1 MLYRVFYDIFIL
13 ICIQGYIIC
22 YYEVLIFI
30 LFYLGLCDIF
40 LIKKMNKKINGNEN
54 FQLIYYLINILGNFE
69 FELSAE

>member
-54 FQLIYYLINILGNFE
+54 FQLIYNLINILGNFE
-69 FELSAE
+69 FKLSVE